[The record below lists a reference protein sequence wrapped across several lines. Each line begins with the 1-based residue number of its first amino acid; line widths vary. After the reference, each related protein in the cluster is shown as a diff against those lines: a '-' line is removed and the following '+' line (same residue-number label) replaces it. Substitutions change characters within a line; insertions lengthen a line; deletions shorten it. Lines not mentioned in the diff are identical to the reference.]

1 MMAVSTATLVQM
13 LGEWRRGG
21 PAHERLAATLRA
33 LALDGRLPLESRL
46 PAERTLATTLGVS
59 RATVT
64 AAYDRLRADGYLS
77 SRQGSGSW
85 LTVPGGYTSGPEG
98 IVPAD
103 GLDLRVAALP
113 APAALDDLAR
123 EAVADFPRWLDHHG
137 YEPLGLPPL
146 REAIAARFTA
156 RGLPT
161 RAEQILVTNGALQ
174 AIDLCVRALLRR
186 GRSVLVEIPSYP
198 AALDALRHAGGRLRP
213 VPVTPQGWDLA
224 ALEATARS
232 HQPAL
237 AYLIPDFQNP
247 TAALM
252 DESAR
257 RRALRALERVE
268 APVIIDESFAELDL
282 DGGGSP
288 LPTAAFGGNAITV
301 GSLSKTVWGGLRI
314 GWVRAEPILIRRL
327 AFARATVDMA
337 TPVLDQLL
345 AARALR
351 HFDEL
356 LDERRR
362 VARVRRRALIDA
374 LERHAPAW
382 SYEWPSGG
390 LFVWARLPAR
400 ISTGLAVGAGERGVH
415 ITPGP
420 RFGSAGLLEG
430 HIRLPFTLAPEQL
443 DPAVATLAAV
453 AAELVAGGHPA
464 DGHLADGLLAGGP
477 SRRPAPDAPRGAA
490 REPDFVA

>member
-1 MMAVSTATLVQM
+1 MMMAVSTASLVQL
-13 LGEWRRGG
+13 LGEWRAGG

-33 LALDGRLPLESRL
+33 LALDGRLALDSRL
-46 PAERTLATTLGVS
+46 PAERALATALGVS

-77 SRQGSGSW
+77 SRQGAGSW
-85 LTVPGGYTSGPEG
+85 LTVPAGYTSGPDG
-98 IVPAD
+98 LGAGD

-113 APAALDDLAR
+113 APAALEDLAR
-123 EAVADFPRWLDHHG
+123 AAAAELPRWLDHHG

-146 REAIAARFTA
+146 REAIAERFSR

-161 RAEQILVTNGALQ
+161 EPDQILVTNGALQ
-174 AIDLCVRALLRR
+174 AIDLCVRTLLRR
-186 GRSVLVEIPSYP
+186 GRPVLVEIPSYP
-198 AALDALRHAGGRLRP
+198 AALDALRRGGARLRA
-213 VPVTPQGWDLA
+213 VPVTSEGWDLD
-224 ALEATARS
+224 ALEASARS

-257 RRALRALERVE
+257 QRVM
-268 APVIIDESFAELDL
+268 AVLTRSGTPVIVDESFAELDL
-282 DGGGSP
+282 DADRSP
-288 LPTAAFGGNAITV
+288 PPTASFAPTAITI

-314 GWVRAEPILIRRL
+314 GWVRADPVLVRRL
-327 AFARATVDMA
+327 AFARATIDMA

-345 AARALR
+345 AAEAIRELDA
-351 HFDEL
+351 L
-356 LDERRR
+356 LDDRRR
-362 VARVRRRALIDA
+362 VARARRRALTDA
-374 LERHAPAW
+374 LQRHAPTW
-382 SYEWPSGG
+382 SYAWPSGG

-400 ISTGLAVGAGERGVH
+400 ISTGLAVTAGERGVH
-415 ITPGP
+415 VTPGP

-430 HIRLPFTLAPEQL
+430 HLRLPFTLAPEQL
-443 DPAVATLAAV
+443 ELAVATLAAIT
-453 AAELVAGGHPA
+453 ADLISGQAPA
-464 DGHLADGLLAGGP
+464 SERPGLNSDSA
-477 SRRPAPDAPRGAA
+477 R

>member
-1 MMAVSTATLVQM
+1 MMAVSTATLAGL

-46 PAERTLATTLGVS
+46 PAERALAATLGIS

-64 AAYDRLRADGYLS
+64 AAYERLRADGYLS

-85 LTVPGGYTSGPEG
+85 LTVPGGYASGPDG
-98 IVPAD
+98 IAPAD

-113 APAALDDLAR
+113 APAALADLAQD
-123 EAVADFPRWLDHHG
+123 AVADLPRWLDHHG

-161 RAEQILVTNGALQ
+161 RPEEILVTNGALQ
-174 AIDLCVRALLRR
+174 AIDLCLRTILRR

-198 AALDALRHAGGRLRP
+198 AALDAVRNAGGRLCP
-213 VPVTPQGWDLA
+213 VPVTPHGWDLE

-232 HQPAL
+232 RQPAL

-252 DESAR
+252 DEPAR
-257 RRALRALERVE
+257 LRAVQTLER
-268 APVIIDESFAELDL
+268 AGTAVIADESFAELDL

-288 LPTAAFGGNAITV
+288 LPTAAFGAGVITV

-314 GWVRAEPILIRRL
+314 GWVRADPVLVRRL

-351 HFDEL
+351 QFDEL
-356 LDERRR
+356 LDDRRR

-374 LERHAPAW
+374 LERHVPAW
-382 SYEWPSGG
+382 SFLWPSGG

-400 ISTGLAVGAGERGVH
+400 ISTGLAVQAGERGVH
-415 ITPGP
+415 VTPGP

-430 HIRLPFTLAPEQL
+430 RIRLPFTLAPEQL
-443 DPAVATLAAV
+443 EPAVATLAAV
-453 AAELVAGGHPA
+453 AAELVARDPV
-464 DGHLADGLLAGGP
+464 AGE
-477 SRRPAPDAPRGAA
+477 SVQ

>member
-1 MMAVSTATLVQM
+1 MMAVSTATLVQL

-46 PAERTLATTLGVS
+46 PAERTLAATLGIS

-64 AAYDRLRADGYLS
+64 SAYDRLRADGYLS

-85 LTVPGGYTSGPEG
+85 LTVPGGYTSGPDG
-98 IVPAD
+98 IAPAD

-123 EAVADFPRWLDHHG
+123 DAVADFPRWLDHHG

-146 REAIAARFTA
+146 REAIAGRFTA
-156 RGLPT
+156 RGLTT
-161 RAEQILVTNGALQ
+161 RPEQILVTNGALQ
-174 AIDLCVRALLRR
+174 ALDLCLRTILRR

-198 AALDALRHAGGRLRP
+198 AALDAIRHAGGRLRP
-213 VPVTPQGWDLA
+213 VPVSPHGWDVE
-224 ALEATARS
+224 ALEASARS

-252 DESAR
+252 DEPAR
-257 RRALRALERVE
+257 LRAMQALER
-268 APVIIDESFAELDL
+268 AGTAVIIDESFAELDL
-282 DGGGSP
+282 DGSGSP
-288 LPTAAFGGNAITV
+288 LPTAAFGADAVTV

-314 GWVRAEPILIRRL
+314 GWVRADPVLVRRL

-337 TPVLDQLL
+337 TPVLEQLL
-345 AARALR
+345 GAHALL

-356 LDERRR
+356 LDDRRR

-382 SYEWPSGG
+382 SFGWPSGG

-400 ISTGLAVGAGERGVH
+400 ISTALAVAAGERGVH
-415 ITPGP
+415 VTPGP
-420 RFGSAGLLEG
+420 RFGSSGILEG

-443 DPAVATLAAV
+443 EPAVATLAAV
-453 AAELVAGGHPA
+453 AAELIAGTPA
-464 DGHLADGLLAGGP
+464 VGDPLL
-477 SRRPAPDAPRGAA
+477 REHRP